1 MPVWCAETVAICSV
15 RGAYEYAGQK
25 CSATARMYVPE
36 SLWPEV
42 SGGGEGGKGRM
53 EGGKKGGKRGKK
65 GGKKGRSEG
74 ERERGKEEIKREMG
88 EGEVRDRRKV
98 KGGIQGCMETNMV
111 HVKMY

>member
-65 GGKKGRSEG
+65 GGKKGGREEG
-74 ERERGKEEIKREMG
+74 REG
-88 EGEVRDRRKV
+88 RK
-98 KGGIQGCMETNMV
+98 
-111 HVKMY
+111 

>member
-42 SGGGEGGKGRM
+42 SGGRGREGGEGGKGRR
-53 EGGKKGGKRGKK
+53 EGGKKGG
-65 GGKKGRSEG
+65 SEG
-74 ERERGKEEIKREMG
+74 GKEEEREKG
-88 EGEVRDRRKV
+88 REVRK
-98 KGGIQGCMETNMV
+98 K
-111 HVKMY
+111 

>member
-42 SGGGEGGKGRM
+42 SGGRREGGRRGREGEKGGREEGKEKGRE
-53 EGGKKGGKRGKK
+53 EGR
-65 GGKKGRSEG
+65 EG
-74 ERERGKEEIKREMG
+74 VRE
-88 EGEVRDRRKV
+88 DRRKRGR
-98 KGGIQGCMETNMV
+98 KGER
-111 HVKMY
+111 

>member
-42 SGGGEGGKGRM
+42 SGGGGREEGREGGITVHHTHTSLLVKCPFFLPV
-53 EGGKKGGKRGKK
+53 
-65 GGKKGRSEG
+65 S
-74 ERERGKEEIKREMG
+74 MG
-88 EGEVRDRRKV
+88 DL
-98 KGGIQGCMETNMV
+98 
-111 HVKMY
+111 